1 MMIRMKHITIYFA
14 ALILLLVNSCSKQND
29 TTAPEQFE
37 RYIFFSHNVDTK
49 ATLFD
54 SNSDLN
60 GFKYGVI
67 GFKYPGTWDEYKL
80 TNPKPNVFKGSNNAD
95 INVVEVTCDENG
107 YGSYSPLQGWSNTL
121 KYTFFAYY
129 PKTNVTLFSVKDGG
143 YETYKGGSPYIS
155 YSLNTTQND
164 EGQMASLKAS
174 MVDLMTG
181 DHGHK
186 DLTASST
193 EVSDG
198 NVSFTFRHRMASL
211 GVSVKNITS
220 GTITLTGLTLN
231 ISGIKYKT
239 IIIPLDGGD
248 TDRLGQI
255 GSDSYSAVL
264 SVDVPTDAISQSIT
278 AVELPDKL
286 IFIPQDETLSI
297 ALTVNYVRSVDGYD
311 SQSCSNTINVTVNEL
326 AEGYKYLIPLK
337 FNETTVEVEGKITGG
352 NWGTTHTVNGSF
364 N

>member
-37 RYIFFSHNVDTK
+37 RYIFFSHNVETK
-49 ATLFD
+49 ANLFD
-54 SNSDLN
+54 SNTSLD
-60 GFKYGVI
+60 GFKYGVF
-67 GFKYPGTWDEYKL
+67 GFKYSGTWDQYKL
-80 TNPKPNVFKGSNNAD
+80 NLPDPNVFAGDNTWG
-95 INVVEVTCDENG
+95 VEEVECDESG
-107 YGSYSPLQGWSNTL
+107 YGTYAPLQGWSNAL

-129 PKTNVTLFSVKDGG
+129 PMSGVSIFSFKDDG
-143 YETYKGGSPYIS
+143 YVPYEGGSPFLY
-155 YSLNTTQND
+155 YTLNTTQND
-164 EGQMASLKAS
+164 EGQMTNLKAS

-186 DLTASST
+186 DLTSSST
-193 EVSDG
+193 NG
-198 NVSFTFRHRMASL
+198 NVWFTFRHRMASL

-231 ISGIKYKT
+231 VSGIKYKT
-239 IIIPLDGGD
+239 IIIPLEGGD
-248 TDRLGQI
+248 TDRLGLVE
-255 GSDSYSAVL
+255 SDSYSAVL
-264 SVDVPTDAISQSIT
+264 SVDVPTGAISQSIT
-278 AVELPDKL
+278 AVELSDKL

>member
-1 MMIRMKHITIYFA
+1 MKHITIYFA

-95 INVVEVTCDENG
+95 INVVEVTCDEDG

-129 PKTNVTLFSVKDGG
+129 PQTNVTLFSVKDGG

-164 EGQMASLKAS
+164 EGQMTNLKAS

-186 DLTASST
+186 DLTSSST
-193 EVSDG
+193 NG

-231 ISGIKYKT
+231 VSGIKYKT
-239 IIIPLDGGD
+239 IIIPLEGGD
-248 TDRLGQI
+248 TDRLGLVE
-255 GSDSYSAVL
+255 SDSYSAVL
-264 SVDVPTDAISQSIT
+264 SVDVPTGAISQTIT
-278 AVELPDKL
+278 AVELSDKL

-297 ALTVNYVRSVDGYD
+297 ALTVNYVRSVDGYY